1 MSRAADLAKMGEVL
15 TNSQIGGRRNIVIN
29 SGMKISQRATQVTG
43 LGAADG
49 YHTLDRW
56 NMEIGAAS
64 AGRFTMDQ
72 IADGPSGFANA
83 LKLTTTTADTSI
95 AAGEFLKLEQR
106 FEGQDLQQFKKGTSD
121 AEKVTV
127 SFYVKGDAAATYTCE
142 LEDVDNTRSI
152 NQAFAVTT
160 SWTRVI
166 LTFAADTSDPLGD
179 DANNSLQL
187 NFWLHG
193 GTTYS
198 GGTFVSNAWKD
209 IVENTRMAESHTS
222 IFDTTNRTFFI
233 TGVQMEVGSVATP
246 FEHRSFGEEL
256 ALCQRYFHEQGRTTT
271 GDNYEAFC
279 TTASFEA
286 NNARGIYTLPVTM
299 RTVPSLATSGSFV
312 SLGGSADAITAIA
325 LTNNDGNRA
334 VSINVVH
341 GTGNSL
347 TAGESYQ
354 LRSNDDADASLEFD
368 AELQEKRMVIE
379 NAKYQSTIGKE
390 PISVVSA
397 KIDDVQMSIPMNSAN
412 RHYAA
417 IVEWAKIDGN
427 TIEDAD

>member
-1 MSRAADLAKMGEVL
+1 MSKAAELAKIGEVA

-29 SGMKISQRATQVTG
+29 GAMQVAQRATQVTA

-160 SWTRVI
+160 AWTRVI

-222 IFDTTNRTFFI
+222 IFDSDARTFFI

-246 FEHRSFGEEL
+246 FEHRSNGEEL
-256 ALCQRYFHEQGRTTT
+256 ALCQRYFYKSENTDSDYKRYSVMFVESTVNTRSKYPLPIPMRDHPALTKT
-271 GDNYEAFC
+271 GTLAIYN
-279 TTASFEA
+279 SVG
-286 NNARGIYTLPVTM
+286 GIIDL
-299 RTVPSLATSGSFV
+299 
-312 SLGGSADAITAIA
+312 TAISLNPVFTQNA
-325 LTNNDGNRA
+325 GLGFRDVCIFA
-334 VSINVVH
+334 VVGS
-341 GTGNSL
+341 GL
-347 TAGESYQ
+347 TAGTVAT
-354 LRSNDDADASLEFD
+354 LLSNNAAASLQFD
-368 AELQEKRMVIE
+368 AEL
-379 NAKYQSTIGKE
+379 
-390 PISVVSA
+390 
-397 KIDDVQMSIPMNSAN
+397 
-412 RHYAA
+412 
-417 IVEWAKIDGN
+417 
-427 TIEDAD
+427 

>member
-1 MSRAADLAKMGEVL
+1 MSKAAELAKWGEVT
-15 TNSQIGGRRNIVIN
+15 TNGQVSGKRNIVIN
-29 SGMKISQRATQVTG
+29 GGMKISQRAAQVTG

-56 NMEIGAAS
+56 NMEIGVAS

-127 SFYVKGDAAATYTCE
+127 SFYVKGNANATYTCE

-193 GTTYS
+193 GSTYS

-222 IFDTTNRTFFI
+222 IFDSTNRTFFI

-246 FEHRSFGEEL
+246 FENRSFNEEL
-256 ALCQRYFHEQGRTTT
+256 ALAKRYYQDSGVITGLPMTRWNESTGGSLTWWEFHPTMRAAPTVAT
-271 GDNYEAFC
+271 GTAFNNG
-279 TTASFEA
+279 AGYAFSGNSFEY
-286 NNARGIYTLPVTM
+286 G
-299 RTVPSLATSGSFV
+299 
-312 SLGGSADAITAIA
+312 AITISGAYILGASIA
-325 LTNNDGNRA
+325 ANTTEYA
-334 VSINVVH
+334 
-341 GTGNSL
+341 
-347 TAGESYQ
+347 TAGSITM
-354 LRSNDDADASLEFD
+354 D
-368 AELQEKRMVIE
+368 AEL
-379 NAKYQSTIGKE
+379 
-390 PISVVSA
+390 
-397 KIDDVQMSIPMNSAN
+397 
-412 RHYAA
+412 
-417 IVEWAKIDGN
+417 
-427 TIEDAD
+427 

>member
-1 MSRAADLAKMGEVL
+1 MTKAAELAKMGEVL

-29 SGMKISQRATQVTG
+29 GAMQVAQRATQVTG

-56 NMEIGAAS
+56 NMEIGDAS

-127 SFYVKGDAAATYTCE
+127 SFYVKGNAAATYTCE

-160 SWTRVI
+160 DWTRVI
-166 LTFAADTSDPLGD
+166 LTFAADTSDPLD
-179 DANNSLQL
+179 DDVNNSLQL
-187 NFWLHG
+187 NIWLHG
-193 GTTYS
+193 GATYS

-222 IFDTTNRTFFI
+222 IFDSDARTFFI

-256 ALCQRYFHEQGRTTT
+256 ALCQRY
-271 GDNYEAFC
+271 Y
-279 TTASFEA
+279 
-286 NNARGIYTLPVTM
+286 
-299 RTVPSLATSGSFV
+299 
-312 SLGGSADAITAIA
+312 TAIA
-325 LTNNDGNRA
+325 EGNGYGSSIGIVAKYNASNAYAIVDLPVEMRATPSAFQEDATNYFSIIADSNSDTFDSITLTIPGAQRVEFRNTEAVSNITAGQAGFMRTNN
-334 VSINVVH
+334 
-341 GTGNSL
+341 
-347 TAGESYQ
+347 
-354 LRSNDDADASLEFD
+354 ASAYLAFG
-368 AELQEKRMVIE
+368 AEL
-379 NAKYQSTIGKE
+379 
-390 PISVVSA
+390 
-397 KIDDVQMSIPMNSAN
+397 
-412 RHYAA
+412 
-417 IVEWAKIDGN
+417 
-427 TIEDAD
+427 

>member
-1 MSRAADLAKMGEVL
+1 MSKAAELAKWGEVS
-15 TNSQIGGRRNIVIN
+15 TNGQVSGRRNIVIN
-29 SGMKISQRATQVTG
+29 GAMNVAQRATQVTA

-56 NMEIGAAS
+56 NMEIGDAS

-127 SFYVKGDAAATYTCE
+127 SFYVKGNAAATYTCE

-160 SWTRVI
+160 AWTRVI

-179 DANNSLQL
+179 DVNNSLQL
-187 NFWLHG
+187 NIWLHG

-209 IVENTRMAESHTS
+209 IVEDTRMAESHTS
-222 IFDTTNRTFFI
+222 FFDSTDRTFFI
-233 TGVQMEVGSVATP
+233 TGVQLEVGSVATP
-246 FEHRSFGEEL
+246 FEHRSYGEEL
-256 ALCQRYFHEQGRTTT
+256 ALCQRYYEQSPNLSTYTNVRTLIASRTNLASGLQWIVPKRAAPTVIIYSRAGTANKISKMNDGGDIGTVTAGSPTT
-271 GDNYEAFC
+271 VGIHQINDSATQLVISLVYEANY
-279 TTASFEA
+279 TA
-286 NNARGIYTLPVTM
+286 
-299 RTVPSLATSGSFV
+299 
-312 SLGGSADAITAIA
+312 
-325 LTNNDGNRA
+325 
-334 VSINVVH
+334 
-341 GTGNSL
+341 
-347 TAGESYQ
+347 
-354 LRSNDDADASLEFD
+354 D
-368 AELQEKRMVIE
+368 AEL
-379 NAKYQSTIGKE
+379 
-390 PISVVSA
+390 
-397 KIDDVQMSIPMNSAN
+397 
-412 RHYAA
+412 
-417 IVEWAKIDGN
+417 
-427 TIEDAD
+427 

>member
-1 MSRAADLAKMGEVL
+1 MSKAAELAKWGEVS
-15 TNSQIGGRRNIVIN
+15 TNGQVSGRRNIVIN
-29 SGMKISQRATQVTG
+29 GAMNVAQRATQVTA

-56 NMEIGAAS
+56 NMEIGDAS

-246 FEHRSFGEEL
+246 FEHRSYGEEL
-256 ALCQRYFHEQGRTTT
+256 ALCQRYFEVFAPIESQ
-271 GDNYEAFC
+271 
-279 TTASFEA
+279 
-286 NNARGIYTLPVTM
+286 
-299 RTVPSLATSGSFV
+299 SGS
-312 SLGGSADAITAIA
+312 IA
-325 LTNNDGNRA
+325 LNRQRLDTNTYNTTIHYIQKRA
-334 VSINVVH
+334 TPTLTANYDIAHKPGVTYDSVSSLSMDVSTGEINSAQIGCSGGTDHSNTVLIFLGKAT
-341 GTGNSL
+341 GTGIGKI
-347 TAGESYQ
+347 TI
-354 LRSNDDADASLEFD
+354 D
-368 AELQEKRMVIE
+368 AEL
-379 NAKYQSTIGKE
+379 
-390 PISVVSA
+390 
-397 KIDDVQMSIPMNSAN
+397 
-412 RHYAA
+412 
-417 IVEWAKIDGN
+417 
-427 TIEDAD
+427 